1 MHFHTQLESHHPC
14 ALSCLSHT
22 DGSSAVH
29 IPSHSHL
36 TGEVDARD
44 PRANFLMAPSF
55 TDAWK
60 LVLSPLDFGWIVN
73 IDQWCD
79 TGLQ

>member
-1 MHFHTQLESHHPC
+1 MHFHTQLGSHPHQR

-22 DGSSAVH
+22 DGSSAAH

-44 PRANFLMAPSF
+44 SRANFLMAPSF

-60 LVLSPLDFGWIVN
+60 SVLSPRFRLDYEY
-73 IDQWCD
+73 
-79 TGLQ
+79 